1 MTAYL
6 YLADDGYM
14 AFESEQAFLKFLVP
28 KKLTTINAIKEYD
41 NGYVV
46 IDTNYGEDYID
57 LNAIVDEIGLQI
69 NFDNIH
75 PIVRSV

>member
-6 YLADDGYM
+6 YLVDDGYM
-14 AFESEQAFLKFLVP
+14 AFESEQAFIKFLVS
-28 KKLTTINAIKEYD
+28 KKLTAINAIKEYD

-57 LNAIVDEIGLQI
+57 LSAIVDEIGLQI
-69 NFDNIH
+69 NLDNIH
-75 PIVRSV
+75 PVLRSA

>member
-28 KKLTTINAIKEYD
+28 KKLTTVNAIKEYD

-57 LNAIVDEIGLQI
+57 LNSIVNEIGMEA
-69 NFDNIH
+69 NFNDIR
-75 PIVRSV
+75 PMLRSV

>member
-14 AFESEQAFLKFLVP
+14 AFESEQTFLKFLVS
-28 KKLTTINAIKEYD
+28 KRLTAINAIKEYD

-57 LNAIVDEIGLQI
+57 LNAIADEIGLPI
-69 NFDNIH
+69 NFDSIY
-75 PIVRSV
+75 PILRGV

>member
-6 YLADDGYM
+6 YLVESGYM
-14 AFESEQAFLKFLVP
+14 AIESEQAFLKFLVP
-28 KKLTTINAIKEYD
+28 KKLTAINAIKEYD

-57 LNAIVDEIGLQI
+57 LNSIVEEIGLKLS
-69 NFDNIH
+69 FDDIS
-75 PIVRSV
+75 PILRSA